1 MEFLQN
7 YIQPYSMYIAF
18 GILLIAYVFIALEK
32 IPKMTIAIL
41 GASVTLLLGL
51 VGSADAFQYVDFN
64 VLFLLVSMMIIVN
77 ISAKSGMY
85 DWLAIEMVKLTK
97 GNPILVLVMLSIFT
111 AVVSAF
117 LDNVTTVILVMPLTF
132 VIAQQFEIS
141 PIPFLI
147 SEVLA
152 SNIGGTATL
161 IGDPPNIIIASRA
174 GLSFMDFIVNL
185 APVVAVI
192 LVVAAVILAMWFK
205 NAIKTKQENIAKI
218 MELDNSK
225 TITDTNLMIRSLV
238 VLALVITG
246 FALHGVLHLEAYVS
260 AMAGASI
267 MLLFEKPK
275 DILKKVE
282 WNTIIFFA
290 GLFIIIGGIEATG
303 GIEFLSKMLID
314 ATGGDT
320 KLASILI
327 LWGSGIISGVVDN
340 IPYTA
345 TMAPLIASLE
355 GTMDLFPLWWSL
367 SLGACLGGNLTIV
380 GAAANVIV
388 SEKAAA
394 EGHPITFMQFMKYGS
409 VITFVS
415 LVISTGYLLMKFF
428 NS

>member
-1 MEFLQN
+1 MSI
-7 YIQPYSMYIAF
+7 IQGFVQQYSMYIAF
-18 GILLIAYVFIALEK
+18 AILGIAYVFIALER
-32 IPKMTIAIL
+32 IPKMTIAVI
-41 GASVTLLLGL
+41 GASLTLLLGL
-51 VGSADAFQYVDFN
+51 VGSMDAFHYVDFN
-64 VLFLLVSMMIIVN
+64 VLFLLVSMMIIVH

-132 VIAQQFEIS
+132 VIAKQFEIS
-141 PIPFLI
+141 PVPFLI

-174 GLSFMDFIVNL
+174 GLSFMDFVINL
-185 APVVAVI
+185 TPVIAVI
-192 LVVAAVILAMWFK
+192 LITAVIILGIWFRK
-205 NAIKTKQENIAKI
+205 DISTKEENIKKI
-218 MELDNSK
+218 MELDNSH
-225 TITDTNLMIRSLV
+225 TITNKNLMIRSLV
-238 VLALVITG
+238 ILALVITG
-246 FALHGVLHLEAYVS
+246 FVLHDKTGLAAYVS

-275 DILKKVE
+275 DVLVNVE
-282 WNTIIFFA
+282 WNTIIFFS

-303 GIEFLSKMLID
+303 GINLMANKLIE

-320 KLASILI
+320 QLASMLI

-345 TMAPLIASLE
+345 TMAPLISTLQ
-355 GTMDLFPLWWSL
+355 GSMDLAPLWWSL
-367 SLGACLGGNLTIV
+367 SLGACLGGNFTIV

-388 SEKAAA
+388 SEKSAA
-394 EGHPITFMQFMKYGS
+394 EGHKITFMQFMKYGAA
-409 VITFVS
+409 VTVVALI
-415 LVISTGYLLMKFF
+415 ISTIYLQVKFF
-428 NS
+428 